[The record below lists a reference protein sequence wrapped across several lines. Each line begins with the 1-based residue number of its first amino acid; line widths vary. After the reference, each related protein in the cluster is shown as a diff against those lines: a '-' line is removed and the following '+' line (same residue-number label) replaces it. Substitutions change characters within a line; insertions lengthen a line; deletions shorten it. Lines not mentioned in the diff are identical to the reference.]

1 MKRLLLITL
10 IFTFSYA
17 ENKLPEREK
26 IPERGAFPERGEIP
40 ERGTFPDRNKLPERG
55 DYSMNNAVNII
66 PLEDFFRNPEMSS
79 FQLSPNGKYISYM
92 KPWEDGNRM
101 MNVYVRPIGSDE
113 EVRITGAS
121 KRSLYGYFWLNENRI
136 AYVQDEGGD
145 ENIHIYAV
153 NIDGSN
159 NIDLTPFE
167 NIQARITDDLEDN
180 PDYMLGAL
188 NKRNPRIHDVYRM
201 NVNSG
206 EMEMIAEN
214 PGNIQGWMTDNEG
227 KLRIATTSD
236 GVNTSLLYREN
247 ETEDFKPILT
257 TNFKESVSPLYFTF
271 DNQELY
277 VASNRGRDK
286 SAIFKFDLE
295 TAKEGELIFENDE
308 VDVYGLMRSKKRKKI
323 TGVSYTTDKRQMHF
337 FDEWRENL
345 QNKLESKLKGVE
357 VAISDLSKD
366 ETKAIVVTY
375 SDRSRGTYYYYDIEK
390 DILNKL
396 ADLSPW
402 LDEEDMAFM
411 KPISYKSRDGL
422 TIPGYLTLPLN
433 YKQGDRIPVVVN
445 PHGGPWARDNWGF
458 NSQVQFLANRGYA
471 VLQMNFRGSVG
482 YGREF
487 WEISFKQWG
496 KTMQDDIT
504 DGVNWLIDEGIA
516 DPDRIGI
523 YGASYGG
530 YATLAG
536 LAFTPDVYAC
546 GVDYVG
552 VSNIFTLLETLPP
565 YWELGRQ
572 MMYEMIG
579 DPDTEKELLKA
590 ASPLFHI
597 DKIKA
602 PLFVA
607 QGANDPRVKQAESD
621 QIVEALEAKGID
633 VPYMLKEDE
642 GHGFYNEQN
651 QFDFYRE
658 MIKFLD
664 KHLKQ

>member
-1 MKRLLLITL
+1 MKNLIIALLSIN
-10 IFTFSYA
+10 IIVFYSCQKSN
-17 ENKLPEREK
+17 E
-26 IPERGAFPERGEIP
+26 
-40 ERGTFPDRNKLPERG
+40 G
-55 DYSMNNAVNII
+55 DYAMNLINSVKEI

-101 MNVYVRPIGSDE
+101 MNVYVREIDSDKE
-113 EVRITGAS
+113 IRLTSAS
-121 KRSLYGYFWLNENRI
+121 ERSLYGYGWLNNKRI
-136 AYVQDEGGD
+136 AYVQDKGGD

-153 NIDGSN
+153 NIDGKN

-167 NIQARITDDLEDN
+167 NIQARITDNLEDDPN
-180 PDYMLGAL
+180 FILVAI
-188 NKRNPRIHDVYRM
+188 NKRNARIHDVYRL
-201 NVNSG
+201 NVNNG
-206 EMEMIAEN
+206 EMQMIAEN
-214 PGNIQGWMTDNEG
+214 PGNISGWMTDNDG

-236 GVNTSLLYREN
+236 GVNSSLLYRES
-247 ETEDFKPILT
+247 ETDEFKSILT

-271 DNQELY
+271 DNKELY
-277 VASNRGRDK
+277 VSSNRGRDK
-286 SAIFKFDLE
+286 SAIFKFDLDQ
-295 TAKEGELIFENDE
+295 AKEYELIFENDE

-323 TGVSYTTDKRQMHF
+323 TGVSYTTDKRQTHF
-337 FDEWRENL
+337 FDEWRESL
-345 QNKLESKLKGVE
+345 QKKLESKLEGSE
-357 VAISDLSKD
+357 VAVSDFSKD
-366 ETKAIVVTY
+366 ETKAIIITY
-375 SDRSRGTYYYYDIEK
+375 SDRSRGTYYYYDIK
-390 DILNKL
+390 QDKLIKL

-402 LDEEDMAFM
+402 LNEKDMAFM
-411 KPISYKSRDGL
+411 TPISYKSRDGL

-433 YKQGDRIPVVVN
+433 YKKNEKLPVIVN

-458 NSQVQFLANRGYA
+458 DSQVQFLANRGYA

-482 YGREF
+482 YGKEF
-487 WEISFKQWG
+487 WEASFKQWG

-536 LAFTPDVYAC
+536 LAFTPDLYAC

-579 DPDTEKELLKA
+579 NPETEEELLRA

-621 QIVEALEAKGID
+621 QIVNALKLKGID

-642 GHGFYNEQN
+642 GHGFYNESN

-658 MIKFLD
+658 MISFLD
-664 KHLKQ
+664 KHLKK

>member
-1 MKRLLLITL
+1 MAGNT
-10 IFTFSYA
+10 
-17 ENKLPEREK
+17 
-26 IPERGAFPERGEIP
+26 
-40 ERGTFPDRNKLPERG
+40 
-55 DYSMNNAVNII
+55 MI
-66 PLEDFFRNPEMSS
+66 PLKDFFRNPEMSS
-79 FQLSPNGKYISYM
+79 FSLSPDGKHISYM
-92 KPWEDGNRM
+92 KPWEEGNRM
-101 MNVYVRPIGSDE
+101 MNVYVRPIDSND
-113 EVRITGAS
+113 EVRITDAS
-121 KRSLYGYFWLNENRI
+121 KRSLYGYFWINDNRI
-136 AYVQDEGGD
+136 AYVQDKGGD

-153 NIDGSN
+153 DIDGKN

-167 NIQARITDDLEDN
+167 NIQARITDDLEDDPN
-180 PDYMLGAL
+180 FMLVAL
-188 NKRNPRIHDVYRM
+188 NKRNPQIHDVYRL
-201 NVNSG
+201 NVNNG
-206 EMEMIAEN
+206 DMDMIAEN
-214 PGNIQGWMTDNEG
+214 PGNISGWGTDHDG

-247 ETEDFKPILT
+247 EDDDFKSILT
-257 TNFKESVSPLYFTF
+257 TNFKESVSPLFFTF
-271 DNQELY
+271 DNKELY
-277 VASNRGRDK
+277 VSSNRGRDK

-295 TAKEGELIFENDE
+295 TAKEGELIFEHDE
-308 VDVYGLMRSKKRKKI
+308 VDVYGLMSSKKRKVI
-323 TGVSYTTDKRQMHF
+323 TGVSYTTDKRQIHF
-337 FDEWRENL
+337 FDKWRENL
-345 QNKLESKLKGVE
+345 QSTLESQLKGVE
-357 VAISDLSKD
+357 VAISGLSKD

-375 SDRSRGTYYYYDIEK
+375 SDRSRGTYYYYDIEN
-390 DILNKL
+390 DNLTKL

-402 LDEEDMAFM
+402 LNEDDMAFM
-411 KPISYKSRDGL
+411 KPIKYKSRDGL
-422 TIPGYLTLPLN
+422 TIPGYLTLPLD
-433 YKQGDRIPVVVN
+433 YKKGEKLPVVIN

-458 NSQVQFLANRGYA
+458 NPEIQFLANRGYA

-504 DGVNWLIDEGIA
+504 DGVNWLIEEGIA
-516 DPDRIGI
+516 DPDRIAI

-536 LAFTPDVYAC
+536 LTFTPDIYAC

-579 DPDTEKELLKA
+579 NPETEKELLEA

-602 PLFVA
+602 PLLVA

-621 QIVEALEAKGID
+621 QIVDALKAKGID
-633 VPYMLKEDE
+633 VPYILKEDE
-642 GHGFYNEQN
+642 GHGFYNEEN
-651 QFDFYRE
+651 QFDFYQE
-658 MIKFLD
+658 MEKFLD
-664 KHLKQ
+664 KHLMN

>member
-1 MKRLLLITL
+1 MNYVILIIL
-10 IFTFSYA
+10 FFI
-17 ENKLPEREK
+17 
-26 IPERGAFPERGEIP
+26 GE
-40 ERGTFPDRNKLPERG
+40 
-55 DYSMNNAVNII
+55 YSMAGNTMI
-66 PLEDFFRNPEMSS
+66 PLKDFFRNPEMSS
-79 FQLSPNGKYISYM
+79 FSLSPDGKHISYM
-92 KPWEDGNRM
+92 KPWEEGNRM
-101 MNVYVRPIGSDE
+101 MNVYVRPIESNDE
-113 EVRITGAS
+113 IRITDAS
-121 KRSLYGYFWLNENRI
+121 KRSLYGYFWINNNRI
-136 AYVQDEGGD
+136 AYVQDKGGD

-153 NIDGSN
+153 DIDGKN

-167 NIQARITDDLEDN
+167 NIQARITDDLDDDPN
-180 PDYMLGAL
+180 FMLVAL
-188 NKRNPRIHDVYRM
+188 NKRNPQIHDVYRL
-201 NVNSG
+201 NVNNG
-206 EMEMIAEN
+206 DMDMIAEN
-214 PGNIQGWMTDNEG
+214 PGNISGWGTDHDG

-247 ETEDFKPILT
+247 ENDDFKSILT
-257 TNFKESVSPLYFTF
+257 TNFKESVSPLFFTF
-271 DNQELY
+271 DNKELY
-277 VASNRGRDK
+277 VSSNRGRDK

-295 TAKEGELIFENDE
+295 TAKEGELIFEHDE
-308 VDVYGLMRSKKRKKI
+308 VDVYGLMSSKKRKVI
-323 TGVSYTTDKRQMHF
+323 TGVSYTTDKRQIHF
-337 FDEWRENL
+337 FDKWRENL
-345 QNKLESKLKGVE
+345 QNTLESQLKGVE

-375 SDRSRGTYYYYDIEK
+375 SDRSRGTYYYYDIEN
-390 DILNKL
+390 DNLTKL

-402 LDEEDMAFM
+402 LNEDDMAFM
-411 KPISYKSRDGL
+411 KPIKYKSRDGL
-422 TIPGYLTLPLN
+422 TIPGYLTLPLD
-433 YKQGDRIPVVVN
+433 YKKGEKLPVVIN

-458 NSQVQFLANRGYA
+458 NPEIQFLANRGYA

-504 DGVNWLIDEGIA
+504 DGVNWLIQEGIA
-516 DPDRIGI
+516 DPDRIAI

-536 LAFTPDVYAC
+536 LTFTPDIYAC

-579 DPDTEKELLKA
+579 NPDTEKELLEA

-602 PLFVA
+602 PLLVA

-621 QIVEALEAKGID
+621 QIVDALKAKGID
-633 VPYMLKEDE
+633 VPYILKEDE
-642 GHGFYNEQN
+642 GHGFYNEEN
-651 QFDFYRE
+651 QFDFYQE
-658 MIKFLD
+658 MEKFLN
-664 KHLKQ
+664 KHLMN